1 VARARLQAVFA
12 LVALTACTAP
22 GVLPPVAVQPLL
34 IATLD
39 QGTAP
44 SPEASGPAASV
55 RLTLRVAPGDGVPL
69 RIVPCGPAESAG
81 LLELRVSWDDWRG
94 DGPVSYG
101 RTEPRL
107 LRWGAEGDASIE
119 APCVRSFEVPLAAAE
134 GVLGRRIHIEGRLI
148 GVDLVREDGHSG
160 GCILTLPRTAL
171 ESLAPVPP
179 GLIEEHLQ
187 SGRADGIFLAAAGA
201 PPAWREHVL
210 DRLVGALPASR
221 GPAREAIFAALLW
234 LTGQTHGRDVQRW
247 STWWSEERARL
258 PG

>member
-1 VARARLQAVFA
+1 MARLQAVFA

-22 GVLPPVAVQPLL
+22 DGPLPPVAVQPLL

-39 QGTAP
+39 PGAAP
-44 SPEASGPAASV
+44 GPAESV

-107 LRWGAEGDASIE
+107 LRWGAEGEASTE
-119 APCVRSFEVPLAAAE
+119 APCVRGFDVPLAPAV

-148 GVDLVREDGHSG
+148 GVDLVREDG
-160 GCILTLPRTAL
+160 
-171 ESLAPVPP
+171 
-179 GLIEEHLQ
+179 
-187 SGRADGIFLAAAGA
+187 
-201 PPAWREHVL
+201 
-210 DRLVGALPASR
+210 
-221 GPAREAIFAALLW
+221 
-234 LTGQTHGRDVQRW
+234 
-247 STWWSEERARL
+247 
-258 PG
+258 